1 MPFVQTRTRATS
13 CTSPSGAS
21 SGQDT
26 LDDGL
31 HDPLSNQ
38 ELTGYDAK
46 TDDVFAALASA
57 VSAEAADAFTT
68 PPVDQNGYHAI
79 SSPEAA
85 TTTGHP
91 TSGYAFLG
99 ETSQAP
105 STGSPSLTWD
115 DADLDDPSA
124 VYASPGKAEITDD
137 EEVSAPEPTRPW
149 SPAVETSWRR
159 EGKGR
164 WKDTGTLP
172 EAKTRAVALDPNQYG
187 NEEQSAVDFRGTRQW
202 DPVLKTPNA
211 IVGHTSTRYFRGDE
225 ARASQLQVKD
235 GLVHQG
241 GAPLDTRGASGV
253 GTWGSRGSDR
263 HIYAMG
269 QSTARSAPAWDK
281 HEEQVM
287 DQPKDILGRDKVH
300 LKFVNHSSLLSG
312 GSATA
317 AGDLMAE
324 KGRLKLISDKSGHY
338 KPDNTMLHSAVRKFT
353 DHGVQPEGMT
363 VELGNKHSSATGLK
377 NGDLQASALEFQS
390 YGGNPM
396 AEGFMRQARSDRSA
410 VMSGIHNHHP
420 IGFRR
425 VPTNDRSGAV
435 GVGRVLPGDRGVVA
449 EKQRSVAAL
458 KKRFQG

>member
-1 MPFVQTRTRATS
+1 V
-13 CTSPSGAS
+13 
-21 SGQDT
+21 
-26 LDDGL
+26 
-31 HDPLSNQ
+31 
-38 ELTGYDAK
+38 
-46 TDDVFAALASA
+46 
-57 VSAEAADAFTT
+57 
-68 PPVDQNGYHAI
+68 
-79 SSPEAA
+79 
-85 TTTGHP
+85 
-91 TSGYAFLG
+91 
-99 ETSQAP
+99 
-105 STGSPSLTWD
+105 
-115 DADLDDPSA
+115 
-124 VYASPGKAEITDD
+124 TDD
-137 EEVSAPEPTRPW
+137 EIEQVEQPASTRPW

-164 WKDTGTLP
+164 WKDTGVLP
-172 EAKTRAVALDPNQYG
+172 NPTTRAVALDPTQYG
-187 NEEQSAVDFRGTRQW
+187 NEENDAVGFRGTRQW
-202 DPVLKTPNA
+202 DPVLKTRNA

-225 ARASQLQVKD
+225 AQASQLQVKD

-269 QSTARSAPAWDK
+269 QSTVRSAPAWDK

-300 LKFVNHSSLLSG
+300 LKFVNHSSLLNG

-324 KGRLKLISDKSGHY
+324 QGRLKLISDKSGHY

-363 VELGNKHSSATGLK
+363 VELGNKYSAATGLK

-390 YGGNPM
+390 YGGSPM
-396 AEGFMRQARSDRSA
+396 AEGFMRQARNDRST
-410 VMSGIHNHHP
+410 VMSGVRNHHP

-425 VPTNDRSGAV
+425 VSTNDRSGVV
-435 GVGRVLPGDRGVVA
+435 GSGRVVSGDRGVVA
-449 EKQRSVAAL
+449 EKQRSVSAL